1 MPLSTLPRFLLFRLP
16 TLAAQLEEEEQTME
30 IMYERVAGLD
40 IHKATIVACVRRGA
54 DRNVTREC
62 RTFDT
67 TTDGLRALLAWLEEC
82 RCSHVAME
90 ATGVYWMPVWRI
102 LSDGAF
108 KLIVV
113 NAAHIKA
120 VPGRKTDMK
129 DSTWL
134 ADLAAF
140 GLLKASFVPDEEQH
154 ELRALMRTRK
164 QLVREQT
171 RHVQRI
177 QKTLTEANIKLDS
190 VISDIMGRN
199 GRRMIEAMITGVRD
213 PRKLAALADQRL
225 KATPKQLYDALH
237 GRLTDH
243 HRFLLQL
250 HLGQWDTLDATI
262 KGVDREVA
270 TRVFRMDTEGMAAK
284 ANFSELIDQLVTIPG
299 VSRLSAL
306 TILSEIGTDMSRFA
320 TAGHLVAWAGM
331 CPGQNESAGKRK
343 RTRLRKG
350 APWLKTM
357 LVQCAWAAKRKKD
370 SYYKAQFFR
379 LQSRRGPQKA
389 ICAVAA
395 SLLTAIYHMLKDGT
409 IHQDL
414 GSGYFDHRPPEIKVK
429 RLVNQIAKLGF
440 EVTLQPIAKAA

>member
-1 MPLSTLPRFLLFRLP
+1 
-16 TLAAQLEEEEQTME
+16 ME
-30 IMYERVAGLD
+30 VMHERVAGLD
-40 IHKATIVACVRRGA
+40 VHKDNVVACVRTMSDGKP
-54 DRNVTREC
+54 TREIQ
-62 RTFDT
+62 TFAA
-67 TTDGLRALLAWLEEC
+67 TTDGLLGLLEWLTSC
-82 RCSHVAME
+82 RCELVAME
-90 ATGVYWMPVWRI
+90 ATGVYWMPVWKI

-120 VPGRKTDMK
+120 VPGRKTDTN
-129 DSTWL
+129 DATWL

-140 GLLKASFVPDEEQH
+140 GLVKASFVPDEVQH
-154 ELRALMRTRK
+154 ELRALTRTRK

-177 QKTLTEANIKLDS
+177 QKTLTEANIRLDS
-190 VISDIMGRN
+190 VISDIM
-199 GRRMIEAMITGVRD
+199 IAGVRD
-213 PRKLAALADQRL
+213 PRKLAALADNRL
-225 KATPKQLYDALH
+225 KAKPKQLYDALH
-237 GRLTDH
+237 GRLTEH

-250 HLGQWDTLDATI
+250 HMGQWDTLDATI
-262 KGVDREVA
+262 RNIDREMEA
-270 TRVFRMDTEGMAAK
+270 RVSRMDAEVTADK
-284 ANFSELIDQLVTIPG
+284 ANFSDLIEQLATIPG
-299 VSRLSAL
+299 VSRLSAV
-306 TILSEIGTDMSRFA
+306 TILSEIGTDMSRFE

-350 APWLKTM
+350 SPWLKTM

-370 SYYKAQFFR
+370 SYYKALFFR

-395 SLLTAIYHMLKDGT
+395 SILTAIYHMLKDGT
-409 IHQDL
+409 DHQDL
-414 GSGYFDHRPPEIKVK
+414 GAGYFDQRAPHIKVK

-440 EVTLQPIAKAA
+440 EVTLQPIANVA